1 MIIDTHAHLSLEDE
15 NTDSVIKEMEDNI
28 IIVSGT
34 NAFTN
39 KEVIE
44 LCNKYNNIYGT
55 LGIHPMEVDEAT
67 ASDLNFIRNN
77 LNNPKIVGVGEIGID
92 LYWRGDNLD
101 LQTKWFNLQL
111 DLAKE
116 FNKTAVIHN
125 RKSKEEIY
133 EVLKNHSN
141 LKVIFHCYDGD
152 YDYYLKIKEIVDAKF
167 GIGGVITFKN
177 EINLKE
183 FIKKVDLNDI
193 VLETDSP
200 YLSPEP
206 KRGKINKPSNVYYV
220 AEKIAEIT
228 NKNKEEIVKLTTKN
242 ALSQFDLNI

>member
-44 LCNKYNNIYGT
+44 LCNKYKNIYGT

-67 ASDLNFIRNN
+67 ASDLDFIRNN

>member
-1 MIIDTHAHLSLEDE
+1 MIIDTHAHLSLKDG
-15 NTDSVIKEMEDNI
+15 NIDAVIKEMENNI

-39 KEVIE
+39 KEVIG
-44 LCNKYNNIYGT
+44 LCSKYKNIYGT

>member
-1 MIIDTHAHLSLEDE
+1 MIIDTHAHLSLEDG
-15 NTDSVIKEMEDNI
+15 NIDAIIKEMENNI

-44 LCNKYNNIYGT
+44 LCSKYKNIYGT

-67 ASDLNFIRNN
+67 ALDLDFIRDN

-116 FNKTAVIHN
+116 FNKPVVIHN

-133 EVLKNHSN
+133 EALKNHSN

-206 KRGKINKPSNVYYV
+206 KRGKINKPSNVYHV